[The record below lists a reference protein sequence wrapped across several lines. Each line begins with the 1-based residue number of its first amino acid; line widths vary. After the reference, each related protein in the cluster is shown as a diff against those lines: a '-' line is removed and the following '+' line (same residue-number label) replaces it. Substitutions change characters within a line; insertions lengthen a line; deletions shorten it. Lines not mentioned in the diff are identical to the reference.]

1 MVDLKLSAAGGKPP
15 LGGWLPPI
23 RLTERQGAVLNAVA
37 DELIPGG
44 AGFPPPSEVD
54 VLSFIT
60 RYVTP
65 AGQDAKWFPFLGED
79 DFKARLDRLGD
90 GFLQATAAERVTVLT
105 GLEQDQPEF
114 FLHLHDVVYYAYYS
128 RPAVVHTMN
137 RTLRAGRDYRLSPQ
151 PYGYTDVM
159 DDWDDELLARVRGSY
174 RRTADVRRVEVP
186 AHLREATS

>member
-1 MVDLKLSAAGGKPP
+1 MVDLKLSAVGGKPP

-23 RLTERQGAVLNAVA
+23 RLTGRQGAVLNAVA
-37 DELIPGG
+37 DEFIPGG
-44 AGFPPPSEVD
+44 DGFPQPSEVD

-65 AGQDAKWFPFLGED
+65 AGQDAKWFPFLGEN
-79 DFKARLDRLGD
+79 DFKARLEKLGD
-90 GFLQATAAERVTVLT
+90 SFLQATSAERVAILS
-105 GLEQDQPEF
+105 GLEWDEPEF
-114 FLHLHDVVYYAYYS
+114 FGHLRDVVYYAYYS

-137 RTLRAGRDYRLSPQ
+137 RLLRAGRDYRLSPQ

-174 RRTADVRRVEVP
+174 RRTAEVV
-186 AHLREATS
+186 A

>member
-1 MVDLKLSAAGGKPP
+1 MVDLKLSAVGGKPP

-23 RLTERQGAVLNAVA
+23 RLTERQGTVLNAVA
-37 DELIPGG
+37 DEFIPGG
-44 AGFPPPSEVD
+44 DGFPPPSDVD

-65 AGQDAKWFPFLGED
+65 AGQDAKWFPFLGEN
-79 DFKARLDRLGD
+79 DFKARLEKLGD
-90 GFLQATAAERVTVLT
+90 SFLQATSAERVAILS
-105 GLEQDQPEF
+105 GLEWDEPEF
-114 FLHLHDVVYYAYYS
+114 FGHLRDVVYYAYYS

-137 RTLRAGRDYRLSPQ
+137 RSLRAGRDYRLSPQ

-174 RRTADVRRVEVP
+174 RRTAEVRRIEVP

>member
-1 MVDLKLSAAGGKPP
+1 MVDLKLSAVGGKPP

-23 RLTERQGAVLNAVA
+23 RLTEQQGAVLNAVA
-37 DELIPGG
+37 DEFIPGG
-44 AGFPPPSEVD
+44 DGFPQPSEVD

-65 AGQDAKWFPFLGED
+65 AGQDAKWFPFLGEN
-79 DFKARLDRLGD
+79 DFKARLEKLGD
-90 GFLQATAAERVTVLT
+90 SFLQAPSAERVAILS
-105 GLEQDQPEF
+105 GLEWDEPEF
-114 FLHLHDVVYYAYYS
+114 FGHLRDVVYYAYYS

-137 RTLRAGRDYRLSPQ
+137 RLLRAGRDYRLSPQ
-151 PYGYTDVM
+151 PYGYIDVM

-174 RRTADVRRVEVP
+174 RRTAEVRRIEVP